1 MSGESSLKKRPG
13 TALSVVTEFSGSGS
27 LNPKPAAAAEE
38 LLLDPSLSAEKLKIL
53 SGSDELQEVWSL
65 EMCVDTRE
73 ETLDNFGIYLPKLT
87 QLKMSNSLIS
97 SVRDLGTGFSL
108 LQVLCLARCGLTDLE
123 GISALSSL
131 KELYA
136 AFNSISDLSPV
147 SLLEDLELLDLEEN
161 EVEDQ
166 AQLWY
171 LGRCVTL
178 RTLSLEGNP
187 VCTCPAPGA
196 SEVSGY
202 SYRSAVR
209 ELIPQLIFLDDA
221 PVEEDKP
228 QRCKASLQDW
238 TLLRESIRDGLEL
251 TDADT
256 GKDKQQL
263 LETVSAALHVFKS
276 GVRPAS
282 ARPGDLRSRPD
293 STRPLTSCSGSR
305 PGLTGSNITVLNHE
319 ASDLTNGVGR
329 VLCGN
334 PLQAARARRQKIKLQ
349 NSSSQTRPSTRISN
363 FIPEH
368 TFEHEEWSSRDHRD
382 VFTEL
387 RSWRIEHNKRLL
399 VIEKERQ
406 PQVMRIHHSDDEDD
420 DEGSHSHSFSSDDIT
435 RDTSSPDWSVQCP
448 SAESAE
454 MLRLSS
460 SSGCS
465 MSPSPPPRAAAAP
478 PAGRRITQLRTRR
491 LRAHPADVSKARASE
506 ETHGTESMMTVRSQ
520 TACPQIIHKPHR
532 PSTSP
537 LRAQWSEATEDH
549 QHSDIQHKPIIGSE
563 KLTPRRPQTARAA
576 LQRLPDRKHLPEM
589 MHCGSISGLIDR
601 RVSAQIS
608 CDL

>member
-1 MSGESSLKKRPG
+1 MSRESSLKKRPG
-13 TALSVVTEFSGSGS
+13 TALSIVSEFRGSAS
-27 LNPKPAAAAEE
+27 LNPKPAAEE
-38 LLLDPSLSAEKLKIL
+38 LLLDQSLSPEKLKIL
-53 SGSDELQEVWSL
+53 SGSDELQEVTSL

-73 ETLDNFGIYLPKLT
+73 ETLDNFGIHLPKLT
-87 QLKMSNSLIS
+87 RLKMNNSLIS
-97 SVRDLGTGFSL
+97 SVRDLGTGLSL

-171 LGRCVTL
+171 LGRCVKL

-187 VCTCPAPGA
+187 VCSRPAPGA
-196 SEVSGY
+196 SEVCGY

-209 ELIPQLIFLDDA
+209 ELIPQLIFLDDV

-228 QRCKASLQDW
+228 QRCRTSLQDW
-238 TLLRESIRDGLEL
+238 TLLRESIRDASVSDGREL
-251 TDADT
+251 TDAD
-256 GKDKQQL
+256 KQQPL
-263 LETVSAALHVFKS
+263 KSQRCVSVS
-276 GVRPAS
+276 GV
-282 ARPGDLRSRPD
+282 RPGDLRISSRSLSSRPD
-293 STRPLTSCSGSR
+293 SARPLTSCSGSS
-305 PGLTGSNITVLNHE
+305 PGSTGSDIAVLNHE
-319 ASDLTNGVGR
+319 ASDLTNGVFM
-329 VLCGN
+329 VICGN

-349 NSSSQTRPSTRISN
+349 ISGSQTRPSTRISS
-363 FIPEH
+363 FVPEH
-368 TFEHEEWSSRDHRD
+368 TLEREECSSRDHSR
-382 VFTEL
+382 VLTEL
-387 RSWRIEHNKRLL
+387 RNWRIEHNKRLL

-406 PQVMRIHHSDDEDD
+406 PQVMKIHHSDDDDEDD

-448 SAESAE
+448 SAESPE
-454 MLRLSS
+454 TLRLSS

-491 LRAHPADVSKARASE
+491 LRAHDADVSKARASE
-506 ETHGTESMMTVRSQ
+506 ETRETESIMTV
-520 TACPQIIHKPHR
+520 CPQIIHKPHR

-537 LRAQWSEATEDH
+537 LRAQRSEATEDH
-549 QHSDIQHKPIIGSE
+549 QHSDTQHKPVIVSE
-563 KLTPRRPQTARAA
+563 KLTSRRPQTARAA
-576 LQRLPDRKHLPEM
+576 LQRLADGKHSPEV
-589 MHCGSISGLIDR
+589 MHCGIFQ
-601 RVSAQIS
+601 V
-608 CDL
+608 

>member
-1 MSGESSLKKRPG
+1 
-13 TALSVVTEFSGSGS
+13 
-27 LNPKPAAAAEE
+27 
-38 LLLDPSLSAEKLKIL
+38 
-53 SGSDELQEVWSL
+53 
-65 EMCVDTRE
+65 MCVDTRE

-147 SLLEDLELLDLEEN
+147 SLLEDLELLYLEEN

-202 SYRSAVR
+202 SYRYAVR
-209 ELIPQLIFLDDA
+209 ELIFLDDA
-221 PVEEDKP
+221 P
-228 QRCKASLQDW
+228 
-238 TLLRESIRDGLEL
+238 
-251 TDADT
+251 
-256 GKDKQQL
+256 
-263 LETVSAALHVFKS
+263 
-276 GVRPAS
+276 
-282 ARPGDLRSRPD
+282 
-293 STRPLTSCSGSR
+293 
-305 PGLTGSNITVLNHE
+305 
-319 ASDLTNGVGR
+319 
-329 VLCGN
+329 
-334 PLQAARARRQKIKLQ
+334 KIKLQ
-349 NSSSQTRPSTRISN
+349 NSSSQTRPSTGISN

-368 TFEHEEWSSRDHRD
+368 TFEHEEWSSWDHRD

-406 PQVMRIHHSDDEDD
+406 PQVMRIHHSNDEDD

-435 RDTSSPDWSVQCP
+435 RDTSSPDWFVQCP
-448 SAESAE
+448 AAESAE
-454 MLRLSS
+454 TLRLSS

-465 MSPSPPPRAAAAP
+465 MSPSPPPRSHSSALGDSELILQTSVKP
-478 PAGRRITQLRTRR
+478 EHHRR
-491 LRAHPADVSKARASE
+491 LM
-506 ETHGTESMMTVRSQ
+506 G
-520 TACPQIIHKPHR
+520 
-532 PSTSP
+532 
-537 LRAQWSEATEDH
+537 LRA
-549 QHSDIQHKPIIGSE
+549 
-563 KLTPRRPQTARAA
+563 
-576 LQRLPDRKHLPEM
+576 
-589 MHCGSISGLIDR
+589 
-601 RVSAQIS
+601 
-608 CDL
+608 